1 MFFLQRCVSSPT
13 IGWGW
18 IKKAKV
24 LHEWTAAVCHCLSE
38 ARHHC
43 CPAVPLLQGQ
53 PVPVLPDYGW
63 KPTQAPRGH
72 QGDLHVGP
80 EGLPGE
86 HQKTLGQ
93 GRRDGHE
100 TGARRVATQDRA
112 FKIYVHSATVW
123 LFFFHMHVFRHSS
136 TEPSTVRWPNRPTW
150 TTTPSL
156 CTPWTDGHQPTTAWW
171 STTASETTRT
181 PMKRWVQLG
190 VEVKGA
196 SLKKCAGF

>member
-1 MFFLQRCVSSPT
+1 MVFYNAAFLPQLSD
-13 IGWGW
+13 WGW

-112 FKIYVHSATVW
+112 FNICVHSATVW
-123 LFFFHMHVFRHSS
+123 LFFFTCMSLGTAAQDLQQCGGQTGQHGPLHQACVLPERTDTSPQQPDDRRRHRRRRGRRWRGESS
-136 TEPSTVRWPNRPTW
+136 
-150 TTTPSL
+150 
-156 CTPWTDGHQPTTAWW
+156 
-171 STTASETTRT
+171 
-181 PMKRWVQLG
+181 
-190 VEVKGA
+190 
-196 SLKKCAGF
+196 